1 MASSGLCGQSQRGQP
16 DGRMDA
22 RLQKRVQRYG
32 WDKAAAHYERSWQA
46 QLEPAQMAL
55 LDMAGLRPGDR
66 VLDVACG
73 TGLVTFRAA
82 KAVAPGGEVFGTDIS
97 EEMVA
102 MASELALAQ
111 GLPNCSF
118 RRMDAEQL
126 ALESDTFDVALCAL
140 GLMYAPDPERAVAEM
155 HRVLKPGSRAV
166 SAVWGERRNCGWA
179 DIFPIV
185 DARVQSEV
193 CPMFFRTGTGDCLER
208 AYAAAGFSGIRTLRF
223 RTTLDY
229 ASAEQACEAAF
240 VGGPV
245 ALAHSRFTESMK
257 AEAYA
262 DYLATIEDYRTGNGY
277 AVPGEFV
284 VVAGTK

>member
-1 MASSGLCGQSQRGQP
+1 
-16 DGRMDA
+16 MDA
-22 RLQKRVQRYG
+22 RFQKRVQRYG

-46 QLEPAQMAL
+46 QLDPAQTAL
-55 LDMAGLRPGDR
+55 LEMAGLVPGER

-82 KAVAPGGEVFGTDIS
+82 EAVGTAGSVLGTDIS

-102 MASELALAQ
+102 VARKLAEARAIA
-111 GLPNCSF
+111 NCRF
-118 RRMDAEQL
+118 ERMDAE
-126 ALESDTFDVALCAL
+126 ALTFQSGDFEAALCAL

-155 HRVLKPGSRAV
+155 YRVLAPGGRCV

-179 DIFPIV
+179 EIFPIV

-193 CPMFFRTGTGDCLER
+193 CPMFFRIGTGDCLER
-208 AYAAAGFSGIRTLRF
+208 AYAAAGFKSIRVRRLRA
-223 RTTLDY
+223 TLDY
-229 ASAEQACEAAF
+229 ANAEEACEAAF

-245 ALAHSRFTESMK
+245 ALAYSRFTETMK
-257 AEAYA
+257 VEAHA
-262 DYLATIEDYRTGNGY
+262 DYLASIEAYRIGDGY

-284 VVAGTK
+284 IVAGTK

>member
-1 MASSGLCGQSQRGQP
+1 
-16 DGRMDA
+16 MDA

-46 QLEPAQMAL
+46 QLEPAQTAL
-55 LDMAGLRPGDR
+55 LEMAGLVPGER

-82 KAVAPGGEVFGTDIS
+82 EAVGTAGLVTGTDIS

-102 MASELALAQ
+102 AARKLAGAR
-111 GLPNCSF
+111 GIANCRF
-118 RRMDAEQL
+118 ERMDAEVL
-126 ALESDTFDVALCAL
+126 TFEGGAFDVALCAL

-155 HRVLKPGSRAV
+155 HRVLAPGGRCV

-208 AYAAAGFSGIRTLRF
+208 AYAAVGFKSIRVRRLHA
-223 RTTLDY
+223 TLDY
-229 ASAEQACEAAF
+229 ANAEEACEAAF

-245 ALAHSRFTESMK
+245 ALAYSRFTEAMR
-257 AEAYA
+257 AEAHA
-262 DYLATIEDYRTGNGY
+262 DYLASIEAYRDGKLY

-284 VVAGTK
+284 IVAGMK